1 MDYITFDQKL
11 VEKLN
16 EWQPGGWPV
25 GNLIACIIALILCV
39 ILVGIVGIEREKRG
53 RSAGLRTHLLVGVG
67 STIIMII
74 SIYGFPAVFEGHR
87 DVARLAAQVITGV
100 GFLGAGAIMHRDS
113 GVKGLTTA
121 GTIWVSMAIG
131 IACGSFNFILAI
143 AGTLLIFLVLTGFR
157 KVEIKLN
164 AKNPTIIL
172 VSNKEPVMIYL
183 DFEMINVVTHL
194 GTDKIEEVV
203 NKYLKKYDQEDDRVK
218 CYVIVKDPDL
228 YLDNFNVD
236 IEGKLDFDLYND
248 GFEEA
253 HKSIVN
259 SILKDKNGLYLL
271 YGKPGTGKSTY
282 IRHLISECETD
293 KRKFIYVPSKLFADF
308 TDPAILPFL
317 LRNRGCVFVIE
328 DCEDLITV
336 DDGERS
342 DGISDLLNMT
352 DGILADAL
360 NIKIICTFNTDYH
373 KIDEALLRP
382 GRCKCKYEFEL
393 LDKDRA
399 NKVAEKLGLKKVDK
413 DVSLAELF
421 NPEIEYTSESK
432 KKKKIG
438 FNVN

>member
-1 MDYITFDQKL
+1 MVKVNIGNTVKEVGNNLYAMSQMKCVDQDHWYMEIFDALPVYRYSMDINRIDEDEDFDIYNVIFNDL
-11 VEKLN
+11 VASGDFVPLSYDYGKLN
-16 EWQPGGWPV
+16 YGKTKPRCEESV
-25 GNLIACIIALILCV
+25 EESNTEK
-39 ILVGIVGIEREKRG
+39 IETNR
-53 RSAGLRTHLLVGVG
+53 
-67 STIIMII
+67 
-74 SIYGFPAVFEGHR
+74 F
-87 DVARLAAQVITGV
+87 
-100 GFLGAGAIMHRDS
+100 
-113 GVKGLTTA
+113 
-121 GTIWVSMAIG
+121 
-131 IACGSFNFILAI
+131 
-143 AGTLLIFLVLTGFR
+143 
-157 KVEIKLN
+157 
-164 AKNPTIIL
+164 IL

-183 DFEMINVVTHL
+183 DFEMINVVSHL

-293 KRKFIYVPSKLFADF
+293 KRKFIYVPSKLFEDF

-393 LDKDRA
+393 LDKDKA
-399 NKVAEKLGLKKVDK
+399 NKVAEKFGLQKVNK

>member
-1 MDYITFDQKL
+1 MVKVNIGNTVKEVGNNLYAMSQMKCVDQDHWYMEIFDALPVYRYSMDINRIDEDEDFDIYNVIFNDL
-11 VEKLN
+11 VASGDFVPLSYDYGKLN
-16 EWQPGGWPV
+16 YGKTKPRCEE
-25 GNLIACIIALILCV
+25 
-39 ILVGIVGIEREKRG
+39 IVEESNTEKIETNR
-53 RSAGLRTHLLVGVG
+53 
-67 STIIMII
+67 
-74 SIYGFPAVFEGHR
+74 F
-87 DVARLAAQVITGV
+87 
-100 GFLGAGAIMHRDS
+100 
-113 GVKGLTTA
+113 
-121 GTIWVSMAIG
+121 
-131 IACGSFNFILAI
+131 
-143 AGTLLIFLVLTGFR
+143 
-157 KVEIKLN
+157 
-164 AKNPTIIL
+164 IL

-293 KRKFIYVPSKLFADF
+293 KRKFIYVPSKLFEDF

>member
-1 MDYITFDQKL
+1 MVKVNIGNSVKEVGNNLYAMSQMKCVDQDHWYMEIFDALPVYRYSMDINRIDEDEDFDIYNVIFNDL
-11 VEKLN
+11 VTSGDFVPLLYDYGKLN
-16 EWQPGGWPV
+16 CGKTKPRCEESV
-25 GNLIACIIALILCV
+25 EESNNEK
-39 ILVGIVGIEREKRG
+39 IETNK
-53 RSAGLRTHLLVGVG
+53 
-67 STIIMII
+67 
-74 SIYGFPAVFEGHR
+74 F
-87 DVARLAAQVITGV
+87 
-100 GFLGAGAIMHRDS
+100 
-113 GVKGLTTA
+113 
-121 GTIWVSMAIG
+121 
-131 IACGSFNFILAI
+131 
-143 AGTLLIFLVLTGFR
+143 
-157 KVEIKLN
+157 
-164 AKNPTIIL
+164 IL

-183 DFEMINVVTHL
+183 DFDMINVVSHL

-203 NKYLKKYDQEDDRVK
+203 NKYLKKYDQDDNRVK

-293 KRKFIYVPSKLFADF
+293 KRKFIYVPSKLFEDF

-393 LDKDRA
+393 LDKDKA
-399 NKVAEKLGLKKVDK
+399 NKVAEKLGLQKVDK

-432 KKKKIG
+432 KKKKLG
-438 FNVN
+438 FK

>member
-1 MDYITFDQKL
+1 MVKVNIGNTVKEVGNNLYAMSQMKAVDQDHWYMEIFDALPVYRYSMDINRIDEDEDFDIYNVIFNDL
-11 VEKLN
+11 VASGDFVPLLYDYGKLN
-16 EWQPGGWPV
+16 YCKTKPRCEES
-25 GNLIACIIALILCV
+25 
-39 ILVGIVGIEREKRG
+39 IEESNTEKIETNR
-53 RSAGLRTHLLVGVG
+53 
-67 STIIMII
+67 
-74 SIYGFPAVFEGHR
+74 F
-87 DVARLAAQVITGV
+87 
-100 GFLGAGAIMHRDS
+100 
-113 GVKGLTTA
+113 
-121 GTIWVSMAIG
+121 
-131 IACGSFNFILAI
+131 
-143 AGTLLIFLVLTGFR
+143 
-157 KVEIKLN
+157 
-164 AKNPTIIL
+164 IL

-183 DFEMINVVTHL
+183 DFEMINVVSHL

-203 NKYLKKYDQEDDRVK
+203 NKYLKKYDQDDDRVK

-282 IRHLISECETD
+282 IRYLISECETD
-293 KRKFIYVPSKLFADF
+293 KRKFIYVPSKLFEDF

-393 LDKDRA
+393 LDKDKA
-399 NKVAEKLGLKKVDK
+399 NKVAEKLGLQKVNK

>member
-1 MDYITFDQKL
+1 MVKVNIGNTVKEVGNNLYAMSQMKCVDQDHWYMEIFDALPVYRYSMDINRIDEDEDFDIYNVIFNDL
-11 VEKLN
+11 VASGDFVPLSYDYGKLN
-16 EWQPGGWPV
+16 YGKTKPRCEESV
-25 GNLIACIIALILCV
+25 EESNTEK
-39 ILVGIVGIEREKRG
+39 IETNR
-53 RSAGLRTHLLVGVG
+53 
-67 STIIMII
+67 
-74 SIYGFPAVFEGHR
+74 F
-87 DVARLAAQVITGV
+87 
-100 GFLGAGAIMHRDS
+100 
-113 GVKGLTTA
+113 
-121 GTIWVSMAIG
+121 
-131 IACGSFNFILAI
+131 
-143 AGTLLIFLVLTGFR
+143 
-157 KVEIKLN
+157 
-164 AKNPTIIL
+164 IL

-183 DFEMINVVTHL
+183 DFEMINVVSHL

-293 KRKFIYVPSKLFADF
+293 KRKFIYVPSKLFEDF

-393 LDKDRA
+393 LDKDKA
-399 NKVAEKLGLKKVDK
+399 NKVAEKFGLKKVDK

>member
-1 MDYITFDQKL
+1 MVKVNIGNTVKEVGNNLYAMSQMKCVDQDHWYMEIFDALPVYRYSMDINRIDEDEDFDIYNVIFNDL
-11 VEKLN
+11 VASGDFVPLSYDYGKLN
-16 EWQPGGWPV
+16 YGKTKPRCEESV
-25 GNLIACIIALILCV
+25 EESNTEK
-39 ILVGIVGIEREKRG
+39 IETNR
-53 RSAGLRTHLLVGVG
+53 
-67 STIIMII
+67 
-74 SIYGFPAVFEGHR
+74 F
-87 DVARLAAQVITGV
+87 
-100 GFLGAGAIMHRDS
+100 
-113 GVKGLTTA
+113 
-121 GTIWVSMAIG
+121 
-131 IACGSFNFILAI
+131 
-143 AGTLLIFLVLTGFR
+143 
-157 KVEIKLN
+157 
-164 AKNPTIIL
+164 IL

-183 DFEMINVVTHL
+183 DFEMINVVSHL

-293 KRKFIYVPSKLFADF
+293 KRKFIYVPSKLFEDF

>member
-1 MDYITFDQKL
+1 MVKVNIGNTVKEVGNNLYAMSQMKCVDQDHWYMEIFDALPVYRYSMDINRIDEDEDFDIYNVIFNDL
-11 VEKLN
+11 VASGDFVPLSYDYGKLN
-16 EWQPGGWPV
+16 YGKTKPRCEESV
-25 GNLIACIIALILCV
+25 EELNNEK
-39 ILVGIVGIEREKRG
+39 IETNR
-53 RSAGLRTHLLVGVG
+53 
-67 STIIMII
+67 
-74 SIYGFPAVFEGHR
+74 F
-87 DVARLAAQVITGV
+87 
-100 GFLGAGAIMHRDS
+100 
-113 GVKGLTTA
+113 
-121 GTIWVSMAIG
+121 
-131 IACGSFNFILAI
+131 
-143 AGTLLIFLVLTGFR
+143 
-157 KVEIKLN
+157 
-164 AKNPTIIL
+164 IL

-293 KRKFIYVPSKLFADF
+293 KRKFIYVPSKLFEDF

-342 DGISDLLNMT
+342 DGISDLLNVT

-393 LDKDRA
+393 LDKDKA

>member
-1 MDYITFDQKL
+1 MVKVNIGNTVKEVGNNLYAMSQMKAVDQDHWYMEIFDALPVYRYSMDINRIDEDEDFDIYNVIFNDL
-11 VEKLN
+11 VASGDFVPLLYDYGKLN
-16 EWQPGGWPV
+16 YGKTKPRCEESV
-25 GNLIACIIALILCV
+25 EESNTEK
-39 ILVGIVGIEREKRG
+39 IETNR
-53 RSAGLRTHLLVGVG
+53 
-67 STIIMII
+67 
-74 SIYGFPAVFEGHR
+74 F
-87 DVARLAAQVITGV
+87 
-100 GFLGAGAIMHRDS
+100 
-113 GVKGLTTA
+113 
-121 GTIWVSMAIG
+121 
-131 IACGSFNFILAI
+131 
-143 AGTLLIFLVLTGFR
+143 
-157 KVEIKLN
+157 
-164 AKNPTIIL
+164 IL

-183 DFEMINVVTHL
+183 DFEMINVVSHL

-293 KRKFIYVPSKLFADF
+293 KRKFIYVPSKLFEDF

-393 LDKDRA
+393 LDKDKA
-399 NKVAEKLGLKKVDK
+399 NKVAEKLGLQKVNK